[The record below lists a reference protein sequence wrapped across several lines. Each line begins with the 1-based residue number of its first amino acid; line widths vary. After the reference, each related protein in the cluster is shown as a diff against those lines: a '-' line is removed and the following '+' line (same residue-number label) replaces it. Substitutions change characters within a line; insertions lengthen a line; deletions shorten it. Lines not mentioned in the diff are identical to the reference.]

1 MEGQQSLSGNIRV
14 GVPRL
19 HACPMARQWAR
30 KIVSCPVSS
39 SQRRPRRHLVPPPMT
54 ATSSATPHRAPT
66 VHSPPV
72 HTPLRPPSPP
82 PSPLP
87 SPRLQRTSQSPT
99 APSATSAI
107 AQGSLAAEGTAN
119 IAVEAFNPARPHRR
133 IFRSSCAGS
142 SQVKAQTV
150 LPAHTRSTRPQKTG
164 PQGYIWMVCMTS
176 SNSDTCSSCAGPNS
190 FSRLFLLPHPPSA
203 TSSGRPSPLDAP
215 VPQGAFPGVSLLV
228 GVNSDEQCAVY
239 NSLAT
244 MSHVER

>member
-1 MEGQQSLSGNIRV
+1 
-14 GVPRL
+14 
-19 HACPMARQWAR
+19 
-30 KIVSCPVSS
+30 
-39 SQRRPRRHLVPPPMT
+39 MT

-66 VHSPPV
+66 VHSPPI

-150 LPAHTRSTRPQKTG
+150 LPAHTRSTRLQKTG

-244 MSHVER
+244 MSHVERAATVSRPSLIPLSLLP